1 MSDVLSAA
9 LGVLLAT
16 NQPAALSNFVERT
29 TGFRVEIPNPSD
41 PVEREFYRL
50 MEEDDQAEADVLR
63 WLDEERGLI
72 YSTPGGRSPT
82 LRAKIDQRYK
92 LVKDGYEAF
101 LEKHPGHT
109 RARMAYA
116 SFLGDIYDEYNSMRQ
131 YERLIAEDPDNAAAM
146 NNLANHYGHNG
157 PVEKA
162 FDLYERAIR
171 LRPDEPIYYHNHGT
185 TVYLFRT
192 HAMRHYGITEQEVFD
207 KALRLYARALELNP
221 GDFAMA
227 TDVAKS
233 FYAIEP
239 KRLDMALAAWEFA
252 YTLAAEEREKQG
264 VRIHFARWE
273 NFAGR
278 YDKARDWMNTV
289 TLEEF
294 LPTKTNVLITISQH
308 EAKAKGLPPP
318 HDPRE
323 K

>member
-16 NQPAALSNFVERT
+16 NQPAALSNFVERA
-29 TGFRVEIPNPSD
+29 TGFRVEVAAPDGPLQAELHRIMEED
-41 PVEREFYRL
+41 ERALLDVQRWL
-50 MEEDDQAEADVLR
+50 MEERAE
-63 WLDEERGLI
+63 I
-72 YSTPGGRSPT
+72 YATGRSPT
-82 LRAKIDQRYK
+82 LKAKIEQRYK
-92 LVKDGYEAF
+92 TVRDLYEDI
-101 LEKHPGHT
+101 LQRHPKFT
-109 RARMAYA
+109 EARMAYA
-116 SFLGDIYDEYNSMRQ
+116 SFLGEIYDEYNSMQQ
-131 YERLIAEDPDNAAAM
+131 YERVIEEDSDNAAAM

-171 LRPDEPIYYHNHGT
+171 LRPEEPIYYHNHGT
-185 TVYLFRT
+185 TVYLFRR
-192 HAMRHYGITEQEVFD
+192 HAMAHYGITEQEVFD
-207 KALRLYARALELNP
+207 KALRLYSRALELNP

-233 FYAIEP
+233 FYGIQPRRVDEA
-239 KRLDMALAAWEFA
+239 MAAWNVA
-252 YTLAAEEREKQG
+252 YRLAFEEREKQG

-278 YDKARDWMNTV
+278 YDKAREWINSV

-294 LPTKTNVLITISQH
+294 LPTKTNVLVTIAQH